1 MLKKALGINPIKC
14 SFRKYL
20 GINLAKK
27 EIDCYSENFKTVK
40 KNQKDIRRKDTP
52 CSWINK
58 INKVKIANNPIFNI
72 IPIKNS
78 KNILCSNRI
87 NILKIHKGV
96 VSYQ

>member
-1 MLKKALGINPIKC
+1 MLKKTLGNNPIKC

-27 EIDCYSENFKTVK
+27 EIDFYSENFKTVRK
-40 KNQKDIRRKDTP
+40 KQKGSRRKDTP

-58 INKVKIANNPIFNI
+58 IYKVKIANNPIFNI
-72 IPIKNS
+72 ILIKNS
-78 KNILCSNRI
+78 ENILCSNRI
-87 NILKIHKGV
+87 NILKIHKGA

>member
-1 MLKKALGINPIKC
+1 MLKKTLGNNHIKC

-27 EIDCYSENFKTVK
+27 EIDFYSENFKTMR

-52 CSWINK
+52 CSWISK
-58 INKVKIANNPIFNI
+58 INNVKIANNPIFNI

-78 KNILCSNRI
+78 KDILCSSRI
-87 NILKIHKGV
+87 NILKIHKV
-96 VSYQ
+96 AVSYQ